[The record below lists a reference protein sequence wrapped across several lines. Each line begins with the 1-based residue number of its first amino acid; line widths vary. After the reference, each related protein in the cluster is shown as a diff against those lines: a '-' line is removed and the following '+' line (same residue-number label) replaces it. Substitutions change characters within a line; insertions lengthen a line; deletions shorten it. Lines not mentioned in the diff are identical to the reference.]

1 MRKIKFSKK
10 EQSKELINYIDG
22 DWAEEIMHL
31 VHNKETKK
39 LEIWENRS
47 FGEKYIEITDV
58 FDPKYNV
65 YFNER
70 DRGRNK

>member
-39 LEIWENRS
+39 I
-47 FGEKYIEITDV
+47 
-58 FDPKYNV
+58 
-65 YFNER
+65 
-70 DRGRNK
+70 RNMGK